1 MAADGTGSASELVH
15 NVVEPDNFSIT
26 KEAN

>member
-1 MAADGTGSASELVH
+1 MAADGTGSASELVR